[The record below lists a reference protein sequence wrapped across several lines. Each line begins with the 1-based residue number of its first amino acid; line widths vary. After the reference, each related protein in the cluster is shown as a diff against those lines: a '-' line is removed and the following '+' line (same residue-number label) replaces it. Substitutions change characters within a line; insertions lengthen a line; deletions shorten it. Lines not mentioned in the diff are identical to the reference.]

1 MAFGLILFW
10 ILTFGLVFCLILVS
24 NNLDNEQ
31 SSTTGQQSSR
41 NTSHCEGAFL
51 EKNHRRAFLS
61 ILFFLE
67 CLNSFKKILELD
79 FRKIDAAK
87 VVYHNVKN
95 FA

>member
-1 MAFGLILFW
+1 MAIGLISFW

-31 SSTTGQQSSR
+31 GSTNGQQSSR

-51 EKNHRRAFLS
+51 EKNHRRVFLS

-67 CLNSFKKILELD
+67 CLNSSIRALRLEAA
-79 FRKIDAAK
+79 RKL
-87 VVYHNVKN
+87 N
-95 FA
+95 